1 MDHPVFIN
9 AKYGFLDIKTTQIFY
24 VISTWTAQF
33 NSCVNPF
40 IYFLKNLEFRAHAKI
55 LFW

>member
-1 MDHPVFIN
+1 MDHLVFIN
-9 AKYGFLDIKTTQIFY
+9 AKYAFLDIKTTQIFY

-40 IYFLKNLEFRAHAKI
+40 VYFLKNPEFRTHTKNS
-55 LFW
+55 F

>member
-1 MDHPVFIN
+1 MDHLVFIN
-9 AKYGFLDIKTTQIFY
+9 AKYAFLDIKTTQIFY

-40 IYFLKNLEFRAHAKI
+40 VYFLKNPEFRTHTKN